1 MSRSREEL
9 LDEIEDLKDQIHDL
23 TLDLRDSR
31 TEILSLQCGVEVAN
45 AETARLSTLLER
57 VDVETEQEKK
67 DHEAHISKLMIEMD
81 SRLEECIK
89 IHDHYKRMR
98 LDYKRMLSMWESVS
112 QGNYHFFERTN
123 EGIEFLRWVE
133 DKIRRTVDS
142 GEFKS

>member
-45 AETARLSTLLER
+45 AETARLSALLER

-67 DHEAHISKLMIEMD
+67 DHEAHISKLMIEID

-89 IHDHYKRMR
+89 IHDHYKIMR
-98 LDYKRMLSMWESVS
+98 LDYKRILSMWETVR

-133 DKIRRTVDS
+133 DKIRRMVHS